1 MKLITKKKEQEQEER
16 DLLFAKSLQHSLE
29 AVMDLHNRLTE
40 LEKRIERLEH
50 YGAVC
55 ECVEILAHED

>member
-29 AVMDLHNRLTE
+29 AVMDLHNRLKE
-40 LEKRIERLEH
+40 LEEKVERLENSI
-50 YGAVC
+50 
-55 ECVEILAHED
+55 EFLMQEDSLRR